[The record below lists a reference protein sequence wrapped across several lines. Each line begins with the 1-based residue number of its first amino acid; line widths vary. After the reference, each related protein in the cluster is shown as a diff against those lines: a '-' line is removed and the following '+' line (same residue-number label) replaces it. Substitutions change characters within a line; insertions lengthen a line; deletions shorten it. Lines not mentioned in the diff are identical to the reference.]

1 MHAMVQIVQIV
12 HFVDKEM
19 LARLNSVIML
29 VLVGSGLAACVVGA
43 FAYDAGRLLSAW

>member
-29 VLVGSGLAACVVGA
+29 VLVGGGLAACVVGA